1 MAISNIQRI
10 KTIPLPPVFH
20 RSTQCLLFTLLHQA
34 RNKGSFVTKGP
45 KQTMFEILKTLQAEI
60 KGAKFVKYCNNPQ
73 KTEEA
78 LLQDLATYGIGE
90 DGPRYSSV
98 AELANIDAL
107 TDYLS
112 NRIVAL
118 ESNLNFLISANCKN
132 MADIDKQEEIPT
144 VMEDIQT
151 AFTVAR
157 LLEDWFAHNPAM
169 LKQAIDNYVP
179 ATTIAK

>member
-1 MAISNIQRI
+1 
-10 KTIPLPPVFH
+10 
-20 RSTQCLLFTLLHQA
+20 
-34 RNKGSFVTKGP
+34 
-45 KQTMFEILKTLQAEI
+45 
-60 KGAKFVKYCNNPQ
+60 
-73 KTEEA
+73 
-78 LLQDLATYGIGE
+78 
-90 DGPRYSSV
+90 
-98 AELANIDAL
+98 
-107 TDYLS
+107 
-112 NRIVAL
+112 
-118 ESNLNFLISANCKN
+118 